1 MPSGY
6 PILFILVL
14 GICWENDFLMLGR
27 FLNIFLILI
36 FHLVIVVFN
45 LVITISHL
53 VILKYKKPNL
63 IKKLE
68 KKISILN
75 VI

>member
-27 FLNIFLILI
+27 FLNIF
-36 FHLVIVVFN
+36 FN
-45 LVITISHL
+45 PYFAFS
-53 VILKYKKPNL
+53 N
-63 IKKLE
+63 
-68 KKISILN
+68 
-75 VI
+75 